1 MREKFNFS
9 ESSNSYIG
17 EIELKNRFIE
27 IEIKLEE
34 DQFNW
39 SEIDKFIL
47 KLDSSNFNKL
57 ETIATEL
64 LLGFIKLVPF
74 GLEEPYDNYKFQLE
88 AISYYGKVNN
98 LIFGKPVDGYELI
111 FKIYHSDCVEC
122 YDPYGNYIVNV
133 THELITGVRREQ
145 V

>member
-9 ESSNSYIG
+9 ESSNSFVG
-17 EIELKNRFIE
+17 EVKIKNKFVE
-27 IEIKLEE
+27 IEIQLEE
-34 DQFNW
+34 TQLNW

-47 KLDSSNFNKL
+47 KLNSDDFTNI
-57 ETIATEL
+57 ETVSTEL
-64 LLGFIKLVPF
+64 LLGFIKLIPF
-74 GLEEPYDNYKFQLE
+74 GLEEPYDNYEFKLE

-98 LIFGKPVDGYELI
+98 LIFDELVDGYELI
-111 FKIYHSDCVEC
+111 FKIYHPNYVEC

-133 THELITGVRREQ
+133 ANKLITGIRREQ